1 MNPTLPRWRASG
13 VRVGVEGKMDNEL
26 IFRLILIALLFFLGS
41 FRLYYHFKAGT
52 VKESQYTDIEG
63 KPLAALRG
71 LFAIPWFVS
80 LFVYTFYPAGM
91 QWAQLPLPF
100 WLRWVGVGLTT
111 ISVLFIAWT
120 NYALDKNFSTTLR
133 VRDNHTLVM
142 VGPYRWVR
150 HPMYSAILIM
160 LIGMGLLSANWFIGG
175 LSTLSFIPVI
185 MILRTRKEEAM
196 LVDKFGDAYRAYQQS
211 TGQFI
216 PRWSR

>member
-1 MNPTLPRWRASG
+1 
-13 VRVGVEGKMDNEL
+13 MDNDL
-26 IFRLILIALLFFLGS
+26 IFRLILITLLFFLGS

-63 KPLAALRG
+63 KLLAALRG
-71 LFAIPWFVS
+71 LFTLPSFLS
-80 LFVYTFYPAGM
+80 LFLYMFFPATM
-91 QWAQLPLPF
+91 RWAQLPLPG
-100 WLRWVGVGLTT
+100 WLRWIGVGLTAT
-111 ISVLFIAWT
+111 GVFLIAWT

-133 VRDNHTLVM
+133 VRDNHTLVT

-196 LVDKFGDAYRAYQQS
+196 LVDKFGDAYRAYQQR
-211 TGQFI
+211 TGQFL